1 MSTEQMRQ
9 ALISAYP
16 GRQWQQKVI
25 KMSEAQVF
33 AVYTKFKN
41 QNKI

>member
-1 MSTEQMRQ
+1 MTTEQMRQ
-9 ALISAYP
+9 ALLKAYS
-16 GRQWQQKVI
+16 GDRWKQKVI